1 MHPCRGQTRS
11 TGDDVITPEK
21 KIRILIAD
29 DHHLVRAGIV
39 ALLSKE
45 EDMDVVAEAS
55 NGMEAV
61 EQARKFMPDVA
72 LMDISMPVM
81 DGIKASAEIL
91 KAVPITKV
99 LMLTQ
104 NEHEEYLKRMMHS
117 GVSGYVLK
125 SSLFED
131 LTTAIRTVKAG
142 KRFVAPSM
150 SAAMADGYFQGNAA
164 SPPVPENTHRLT
176 NREQEILQLVAMGW
190 SNQHIADKLFISVRT
205 VEFHRTNIMEKL
217 NIHDTATLVKYAIVH
232 KLVEL
237 GP

>member
-1 MHPCRGQTRS
+1 MHPRRNATGR
-11 TGDDVITPEK
+11 TGDCVVAPEK

-29 DHHLVRAGIV
+29 DHHLVRAGII

-45 EDMDVVAEAS
+45 EDMEVVAEAS
-55 NGMEAV
+55 NGVEAV
-61 EQARKFMPDVA
+61 EQTRKCTPDVA

-81 DGIKASAEIL
+81 DGIKAAAEIL
-91 KAVPITKV
+91 KTASMTRV

-125 SSLFED
+125 SSLLED
-131 LTTAIRTVKAG
+131 LTKAIRTVKAG
-142 KRFVAPSM
+142 RRFVAPSM
-150 SAAMADGYFQGNAA
+150 SAAMADAYFQGNGTSA
-164 SPPVPENTHRLT
+164 PPPTTHRLT

-205 VEFHRTNIMEKL
+205 VEFHRTNVMEKL
-217 NIHDTATLVKYAIVH
+217 NIHDTASLVKYAIVH